1 MQHCRSMTIKNKY
14 TKRRRKLG
22 PLSLEI
28 TEGEAGCVVRGGGLL
43 PSGSQPRAGKGAD
56 PRAPCTHCM
65 GAGGWSLGSDAFG
78 ASGRNVV
85 LKAEAVSPPVSG

>member
-1 MQHCRSMTIKNKY
+1 M
-14 TKRRRKLG
+14 
-22 PLSLEI
+22 
-28 TEGEAGCVVRGGGLL
+28 

-65 GAGGWSLGSDAFG
+65 GAGGWSLGSDAVG